1 MCLDIEQ
8 AKKLKLV
15 LEDLKRQLTDTGY
28 ASLTPNR
35 ADDTGERDDDFQPLN
50 EMHQI
55 IQSSK
60 NRSQQKVLK
69 LIDISLSRFRDDP
82 DLVGACDDC
91 EECIAPARLK
101 IFPYA
106 MYCVKC
112 QSAAESAQATPG
124 GRRNLTDFSG

>member
-8 AKKLKLV
+8 AEKLKLV

-35 ADDTGERDDDFQPLN
+35 SDDTGERDDDFQPLN

-82 DLVGACDDC
+82 DLVGACEDC

-112 QSAAESAQATPG
+112 QSAAESDRATLG

>member
-1 MCLDIEQ
+1 MCLNTEQ
-8 AKKLKLV
+8 AEKLRLV
-15 LEDLKRQLTDTGY
+15 LQDLKRQLTDTGY

-60 NRSQQKVLK
+60 NRSQQKVLR
-69 LIDISLSRFRDDP
+69 LIDISLSRFRDAP
-82 DLVGACDDC
+82 DLVGACDEC

-112 QSAAESAQATPG
+112 QSAAESDHAKPG
-124 GRRNLTDFSG
+124 RRRNLTDFSG

>member
-1 MCLDIEQ
+1 MCLDAEQ
-8 AKKLKLV
+8 TSDLV
-15 LEDLKRQLTDTGY
+15 ATLEELQQQLTTSGF
-28 ASLTPNR
+28 ASFTPNR
-35 ADDTGERDDDFQPLN
+35 SDDVGRRDEDFQPLN

-60 NRSQQKVLK
+60 NRSTKQILAMVKKVL
-69 LIDISLSRFRDDP
+69 SRHKTDP
-82 DLVGACDDC
+82 DLLGACYAC

-112 QSAAESAQATPG
+112 QTQAESRG
-124 GRRNLTDFSG
+124 HGRSGRRNLTDFEH

>member
-1 MCLDIEQ
+1 MCLNTEQ
-8 AKKLKLV
+8 AENLKIV
-15 LEDLKRQLTDTGY
+15 LEDLKRQLTETGY
-28 ASLTPNR
+28 AALTPNR

-69 LIDISLSRFRDDP
+69 LIDISLSRFTDAP
-82 DLVGACDDC
+82 DLIGACDEC

-106 MYCVKC
+106 RYCVKC
-112 QSAAESAQATPG
+112 QSAAESDHAISG
-124 GRRNLTDFSG
+124 RRRNLTDFNG